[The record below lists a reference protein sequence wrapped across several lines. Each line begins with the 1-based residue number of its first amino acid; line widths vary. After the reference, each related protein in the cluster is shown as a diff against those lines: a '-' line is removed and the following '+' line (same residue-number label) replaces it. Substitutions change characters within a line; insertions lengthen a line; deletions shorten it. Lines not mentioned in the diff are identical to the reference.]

1 MKKPRYWDV
10 WRAVRDSK
18 REFTKDEVVAALNA
32 SPLTNLQEVPVDSAY
47 WGASEEAWRG
57 MLAYTGV
64 DRIRY
69 VSNAFDCDNFAV
81 LFAGVVADKFDIN
94 GVGIV
99 VDYSG
104 RHAYCT
110 VLIVDA
116 NGNLSIGIIE
126 PQNDQFVLKT
136 EGMYKADFG
145 FIFLP

>member
-1 MKKPRYWDV
+1 MKKPKYWDV

-32 SPLTNLQEVPVDSAY
+32 SPLSSLQEVPVDSAY
-47 WGASEEAWRG
+47 WGASEEAWHG

-104 RHAYCT
+104 GHAYCAVT
-110 VLIVDA
+110 D
-116 NGNLSIGIIE
+116 G
-126 PQNDQFVLKT
+126 
-136 EGMYKADFG
+136 
-145 FIFLP
+145 

>member
-18 REFTKDEVVAALNA
+18 REFTKDEVVDALNA
-32 SPLTNLQEVPVDSAY
+32 SPLTNLQEVPVDSVYLA
-47 WGASEEAWRG
+47 ASEDAWRG

-104 RHAYCT
+104 GHAYCAI
-110 VLIVDA
+110 LIVDE
-116 NGNLSIGIIE
+116 NGGLSIGIIE
-126 PQNDQFVLKT
+126 PQNDQFVIKT
-136 EGMYKADFG
+136 EGMYAAKFG
-145 FIFLP
+145 FIFLS